1 MQKSA
6 ELNIKMDSKETKKGQ
21 TPFHFACIDGR
32 SKIVEMFLKRSM
44 ELDID
49 LNSKDQSG
57 MTGFHMACVY
67 GKTSIVEMII
77 DNADSSNIDLK
88 AKTWARKTAFQI
100 ATDGVKKLI
109 KKKMPMIAM

>member
-1 MQKSA
+1 
-6 ELNIKMDSKETKKGQ
+6 
-21 TPFHFACIDGR
+21 
-32 SKIVEMFLKRSM
+32 MFLKRSI
-44 ELDID
+44 ELNID

-57 MTGFHMACVY
+57 MTGFHLACVN

-100 ATDGVKKLI
+100 ATDEVKELI
-109 KKKMPMIAM
+109 KKKLPCIVI